1 MAVAES
7 DQEVQDTDAEV
18 ESEFNATGDKD
29 VKPDDEQTIEEIA
42 AAGGIEEEESGQLSI
57 AGTVAGLTLNAGGR
71 KPDHSTAKVR
81 ALKLPVVGQFVKGE
95 KLRFVIDVEV
105 DDIAFRDEK
114 EKGRVYRTRREHTFT
129 PVAITAIPIVSD

>member
-7 DQEVQDTDAEV
+7 DTEVKSDDEV
-18 ESEFNATGDKD
+18 VEEFNRTGDD
-29 VKPDDEQTIEEIA
+29 ARVPDDEKTIEQLA
-42 AAGGIEEEESGQLSI
+42 AEGGVEEEESGQLSI

-81 ALKLPVVGQFVKGE
+81 ALKLPVMGQFVKGE
-95 KLRFVIDVEV
+95 KLRFIIDVEV

-129 PVAITAIPIVSD
+129 PVAITAIPITD